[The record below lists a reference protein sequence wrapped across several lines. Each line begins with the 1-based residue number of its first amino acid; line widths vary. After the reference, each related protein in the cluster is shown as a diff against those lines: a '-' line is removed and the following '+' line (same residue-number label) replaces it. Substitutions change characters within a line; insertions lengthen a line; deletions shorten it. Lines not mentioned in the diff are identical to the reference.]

1 MFGLTFHTVSTAIVV
16 FLRLL
21 TSAQI
26 RMDPD
31 SFDAFL
37 FHPDFG
43 NQMTARDFCETFVEP
58 TGKEAGAILPHL
70 SLNVRGSM
78 SMQTMYK

>member
-1 MFGLTFHTVSTAIVV
+1 
-16 FLRLL
+16 
-21 TSAQI
+21 
-26 RMDPD
+26 MDPD

-58 TGKEAGAILPHL
+58 TGKEAGEVLVTPSCELEAQRPC
-70 SLNVRGSM
+70 RPCADDGSVAC
-78 SMQTMYK
+78 STTQREGCVP